1 MNKRLTMQFAIAI
14 ISSMIWLLCMP
25 SCTRSDAPLSSPQEQ
40 PLKDLGKDSRA
51 VADALDLY
59 KAMYGSALRSN
70 SSELEV
76 ESVIRSLPNSLRSL
90 PTDSLGVCVVNFKDN
105 KGFVVMNEA
114 KGNSPIAIVEQGTFD
129 INHLKSTKQDSAI
142 YFLINN
148 AVINDLKF
156 KKRPSTYDGEIIKNR
171 GFSIIELIEHKTK
184 TRWDQEYPYFKND
197 NDCPAG
203 CVAVAM
209 GQAFAYYKTIK
220 HPIRNGILVDW
231 DAIER
236 ECSKNNGHL
245 YPNSNQ
251 TVLDQVNKV
260 LWWIGQSN
268 GAKYR
273 KDGTGISSKKAL
285 KFAQENGFETCPKM
299 YKFTAQQVRNGL
311 LDNKLTYMHGS
322 GEARYFIFQSWS
334 WTVGG
339 HAWIVDGY
347 AKVQSNSA
355 PYRKYE
361 LVHVNWGWD
370 GQLDGYFY
378 ADVFDASHE
387 PVVPSGSLRSVNKK
401 NFQFGVEMTHIYP
414 KSYDQH

>member
-14 ISSMIWLLCMP
+14 ISSMIWLLCMS

-129 INHLKSTKQDSAI
+129 INHLKSTRQDSAI

-197 NDCPAG
+197 NECPAG

-251 TVLDQVNKV
+251 MVLDQVNEV
-260 LWWIGQSN
+260 LWWIGLSN
-268 GAKYR
+268 GATYR
-273 KDGTGISSKKAL
+273 KDGTGIYSKRAL
-285 KFAQENGFETCPKM
+285 KFAQKNGFETCPNM

-311 LDNKLTYMHGS
+311 LDNKLTYMRG
-322 GEARYFIFQSWS
+322 GDKARYFIFQSWS
-334 WTVGG
+334 WTVSS

-347 AKVQSNSA
+347 AKVKSKNGSN
-355 PYRKYE
+355 REYE
-361 LVHVNWGWD
+361 LVHVNWGW
-370 GQLDGYFY
+370 GGRLDGYFY
-378 ADVFDASHE
+378 AGVFDASHE
-387 PVVPSGSLRSVNKK
+387 PVVPSGSLRSAREN
-401 NFQFGVEMTHIYP
+401 NFQFDVEMTHIYP
-414 KSYDQH
+414 KSYDQR

>member
-1 MNKRLTMQFAIAI
+1 MNKKLTVQFAIAI

-25 SCTRSDAPLSSPQEQ
+25 SCTRSDVPLSSPQEQ

-51 VADALDLY
+51 IADALDLY
-59 KAMYGSALRSN
+59 KAMYGTALRSN

-76 ESVIRSLPNSLRSL
+76 ESVIHSLPNSLRSL

-105 KGFVVMNEA
+105 NGFVVMNEA
-114 KGNSPIAIVEQGTFD
+114 RGNSPIAIVEQGTFD
-129 INHLKSTKQDSAI
+129 INNLKSTRQDSAI

-148 AVINDLKF
+148 AIINDLKF

-184 TRWDQEYPYFKND
+184 TRWDQEDPYFKND
-197 NDCPAG
+197 NKCPAG

-245 YPNSNQ
+245 YSISNQ
-251 TVLDQVNKV
+251 TVLDQVNEV
-260 LWWIGQSN
+260 LWWIGLSN
-268 GAKYR
+268 GATYR
-273 KDGTGISSKKAL
+273 KDGTGINSKRAL
-285 KFAQENGFETCPKM
+285 KFAQKNGFETCPNM

-311 LDNKLTYMHGS
+311 LDNKLTYMRG
-322 GEARYFIFQSWS
+322 GDKARYFIFQSWS
-334 WTVGG
+334 WTVSS

-347 AKVQSNSA
+347 AKVKSKNGSD
-355 PYRKYE
+355 REYE
-361 LVHVNWGWD
+361 LVHVNWGW
-370 GQLDGYFY
+370 GGRLDGYFY
-378 ADVFDASHE
+378 AGVFDASHE
-387 PVVPSGSLRSVNKK
+387 PVVPSGSLRSAREN
-401 NFQFGVEMTHIYP
+401 NFQFDVEMTHIYP
-414 KSYDQH
+414 KSYDQR

>member
-129 INHLKSTKQDSAI
+129 INHLKSTRQDSAI

-251 TVLDQVNKV
+251 TVLDQVNEV
-260 LWWIGQSN
+260 LWWIGLSN
-268 GAKYR
+268 GATYR
-273 KDGTGISSKKAL
+273 KDGTGIYSKRAL
-285 KFAQENGFETCPKM
+285 KFAQKNGFETCPSM

-311 LDNKLTYMHGS
+311 LENKLTYMRG
-322 GEARYFIFQSWS
+322 GDKARYFIFQSWS
-334 WTVGG
+334 WTVSS

-347 AKVQSNSA
+347 AKVQSNRA
-355 PYRKYE
+355 PYREYE
-361 LVHVNWGWD
+361 LVHVNWGW
-370 GQLDGYFY
+370 GGRLDGYFY
-378 ADVFDASHE
+378 AGVFDASHE
-387 PVVPSGSLRSVNKK
+387 PVVPSGSLRSAREN
-401 NFQFGVEMTHIYP
+401 NFQFDVEMTHIYP
-414 KSYDQH
+414 KSYDQR